1 MCASF
6 PVVKD
11 GLEGL
16 ALGIMAFGVVTLG
29 LGRLPGEGVEEHSFE
44 SDRQEVLGFH
54 MLDGCLLLGD

>member
-1 MCASF
+1 
-6 PVVKD
+6 VVKG

-29 LGRLPGEGVEEHSFE
+29 LGRLPGKAVEEHSFE